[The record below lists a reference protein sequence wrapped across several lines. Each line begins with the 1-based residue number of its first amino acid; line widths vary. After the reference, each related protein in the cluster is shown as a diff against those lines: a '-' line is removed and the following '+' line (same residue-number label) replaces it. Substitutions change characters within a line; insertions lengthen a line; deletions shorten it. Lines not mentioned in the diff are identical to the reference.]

1 MSMPRDEWLR
11 SRERARRRRPQPA
24 IESCLL
30 RARADAKFDV
40 IIRGRDLSGGG
51 GVPTLIRVGGRPVRR
66 IESTEGSLL
75 RGIVDDGEAG
85 DEVVVDLGP
94 AGQVTATAEMAS

>member
-11 SRERARRRRPQPA
+11 SRARARQRRPQPS

-30 RARADAKFDV
+30 RARPDAGYDV

-51 GVPTLIRVGGRPVRR
+51 GVPTLVRVGGRPVRR
-66 IESTEGSLL
+66 IDTTDKTLL
-75 RGIVDDGEAG
+75 RGVVDDGAAG
-85 DEVVVDLGP
+85 DDVVVDLGP
-94 AGQVTATAEMAS
+94 AGRLTATAEMAP